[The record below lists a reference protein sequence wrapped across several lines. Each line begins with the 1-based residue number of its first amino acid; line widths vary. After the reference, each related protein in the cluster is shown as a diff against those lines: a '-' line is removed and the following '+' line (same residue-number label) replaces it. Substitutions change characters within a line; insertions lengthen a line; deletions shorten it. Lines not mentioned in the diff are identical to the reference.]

1 MMINRAVVGVG
12 SNINPLENIQ
22 SARHLIAEQFSLIAE
37 SAFRVTKPIGV
48 VNQPD
53 FINGAYLIET
63 CHDIASVKQTLKKIE
78 HLVGRKKEVEKSAP
92 REIDLDIVI
101 WNNSVVDDDFYS
113 RDFLRNA
120 TLELVPDLSY

>member
-1 MMINRAVVGVG
+1 MMMNRAVVGVG

-22 SARHLIAEQFSLIAE
+22 SARRLIAEQFSLIAE
-37 SAFRVTKPIGV
+37 SAFKVTKPIGV

-63 CHDIASVKQTLKKIE
+63 CQDIASVKHTLKKIE
-78 HLVGRKKEVEKSAP
+78 HLVGRKKEVKKSGP

-101 WNNSVVDDDFYS
+101 WNNSIVDDDFYS